1 MIVKIYLFL
10 MLVLLGIS
18 GRQAI
23 AADRM
28 TAPVADTL
36 KAGMTSPD
44 FRYRDVNGKVVTL
57 KSLKGKYVYI
67 DIWAM
72 WCGPCCA
79 EIPHLKTLEQ
89 KLHGK
94 KIVFVSMSVDENRKT
109 WLKFVKEKGMGGI
122 QLNVEG
128 NEAFMNAYHVSGIPR
143 FILLDKK
150 GKIVD
155 ANMTRPSDPETLTR
169 LLELKGI

>member
-1 MIVKIYLFL
+1 
-10 MLVLLGIS
+10 MLVLLGLP

-23 AADRM
+23 AADRAERQV
-28 TAPVADTL
+28 TDTL
-36 KAGMTSPD
+36 KAGMASPD

-57 KSLKGKYVYI
+57 KDLKGKYVYI

-79 EIPHLKTLEQ
+79 EISHMKTLEQ

-94 KIVFVSMSVDENRKT
+94 KIVFVSMSVDESRKT
-109 WLKFVKEKGMGGI
+109 WLKFVKERRMGGI

-128 NEAFMNAYHVSGIPR
+128 KEEFMKAYHVSGIPR

>member
-1 MIVKIYLFL
+1 MTKIYLFL
-10 MLVLLGIS
+10 MLVLLGIP
-18 GRQAI
+18 GGQAV
-23 AADRM
+23 AADRE

-36 KAGMTSPD
+36 KAGMASPD

-67 DIWAM
+67 DVWAT

-79 EIPHLKTLEQ
+79 EIPYLKKLEQ

-94 KIVFVSMSVDENRKT
+94 KIVFVSMSVDENRSV
-109 WLKFVKEKGMGGI
+109 WQKFVKEREMGGV
-122 QLNVEG
+122 QLNAEG
-128 NEAFMNAYHVSGIPR
+128 NETFMEAYRIKGIPR

-155 ANMTRPSDPETLTR
+155 ADMTRPSDPKTLER
-169 LLELKGI
+169 LLKLKGI